1 MNATGMRA
9 AAACSTSRGTP
20 FRGYI
25 TGWARNCVWRSRVS
39 ARSRRT
45 ACGAQH
51 RTLHSVTQRRGE
63 RGTPVPLSVG
73 GITASRQCQK
83 MRSGDRTY
91 LQPIRRSALP
101 SPHGVRRAAPNAA
114 LCDAAPRGTRHARA
128 AECRRDHRI
137 PPMPEDA
144 IRRSHL
150 PSADPAIGAPF
161 AARRA
166 ASGVRQRDGREIAC
180 GDRAFLPVAAARRA
194 ARNFRLWEQVR
205 YFVRAWRGAA
215 GRPQRSAT
223 GAQYTLP
230 SLTFTALSKA
240 GVLRTAA
247 RQPLFASAR
256 A

>member
-1 MNATGMRA
+1 MIHI
-9 AAACSTSRGTP
+9 
-20 FRGYI
+20 Y
-25 TGWARNCVWRSRVS
+25 
-39 ARSRRT
+39 
-45 ACGAQH
+45 
-51 RTLHSVTQRRGE
+51 RGE
-63 RGTPVPLSVG
+63 SITFSSHECNRNARCGGVQHITRNAVPRLHHGMGAKLRV
-73 GITASRQCQK
+73 AVARFCP
-83 MRSGDRTY
+83 
-91 LQPIRRSALP
+91 QP
-101 SPHGVRRAAPNAA
+101 PHGVRRAAPNAA
-114 LCDAAPRGTRHARA
+114 LCDAAPRGTRHAGA